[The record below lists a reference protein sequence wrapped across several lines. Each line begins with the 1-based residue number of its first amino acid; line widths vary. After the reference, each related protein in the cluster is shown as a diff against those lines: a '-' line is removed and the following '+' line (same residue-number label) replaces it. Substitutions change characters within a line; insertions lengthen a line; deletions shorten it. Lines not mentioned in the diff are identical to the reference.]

1 MEKEGGWQHMSE
13 KPDYKVICNS
23 SLGVELEEEECRILS
38 DAMQVRH
45 LEDGELVVKEG
56 EADNTLFV
64 LTEGKLAVMGTVL
77 GQEIVVYTMKTGEC
91 AGTRAFVDRTPRKA
105 TLRSIGKTTVYS
117 ITPDAFEGLLD
128 QHPRIVYKVM
138 RALFRITHT
147 NLMRMNLESQE
158 LVNYVSKVRGRY

>member
-1 MEKEGGWQHMSE
+1 MSE
-13 KPDYKVICNS
+13 KPDYKTVCQS
-23 SLGVELEEEECRILS
+23 SLGVELQEDECRILA
-38 DAMQVRH
+38 DVMGARH
-45 LEDGELVVKEG
+45 LEDGEPLVKEG

-64 LTEGKLAVMGTVL
+64 LIEGKLAVIGTVL
-77 GQEIVVYTMKTGEC
+77 GQELVVYTMKPGEC

-105 TLRSIGKTTVYS
+105 TLRAVGKTTVYS
-117 ITPDAFEGLLD
+117 LKPDDFEALLD
-128 QHPRIVYKVM
+128 AHPRIVYKIM

>member
-1 MEKEGGWQHMSE
+1 MSE
-13 KPDYKVICNS
+13 KPDYKNICQS
-23 SLGVELEEEECRILS
+23 SLGVELEPDECRIL
-38 DAMQVRH
+38 AGVMGVRH
-45 LEDGELVVKEG
+45 LEDGELVVKEN

-64 LTEGKLAVMGTVL
+64 LIEGKLAVTGTVL
-77 GQEIVVYTMKTGEC
+77 GQELVVYTMKIGEC

-105 TLRSIGKTTVYS
+105 TLRSIGKTTVY
-117 ITPDAFEGLLD
+117 TLKPDAFEAMLD
-128 QHPRIVYKVM
+128 NHPRIVYKVM